1 MPDDTKPQTK
11 PQCSCAR
18 CRMRGLLGP
27 VMIITIGVI
36 FLLGEYTRYTIAHL
50 WPLFLIVVGV
60 FRLAQSFASNSGH
73 TGS

>member
-1 MPDDTKPQTK
+1 MTDEARPH
-11 PQCSCAR
+11 CSCAR

-27 VMIITIGVI
+27 VMIITVGVI
-36 FLLGEYTRYTIAHL
+36 FLLSEYTPYGIGHL

-60 FRLAQSFASNSGH
+60 FRLAESMVSNSGH

>member
-1 MPDDTKPQTK
+1 MADGAKPR
-11 PQCSCAR
+11 CSCAR
-18 CRMRGLLGP
+18 CRMHGLMGP

-36 FLLGEYTRYTIAHL
+36 FLLSEYTRYGIGSL

-60 FRLAQSFASNSGH
+60 FRLAESMMSNSGH